1 MLSSKARSELGDV
14 GKVLFAMMSG
24 QAAGGCAARAK
35 TSNEVQAPK
44 ATDVDLGTY
53 TNSLPRQNAWNKL
66 REQ

>member
-1 MLSSKARSELGDV
+1 MLSSKARSESGDV

-44 ATDVDLGTY
+44 ATDVDLGICTKFAP
-53 TNSLPRQNAWNKL
+53 TTKCL
-66 REQ
+66 E